1 MRALVLILL
10 AMTALT
16 AAEPAAVELLNV
28 QRYVMYQTNGGE
40 YANGQS
46 PARALVMT
54 FKFNHSAGV
63 AVANANVGQV
73 YLVAGGK
80 RTLVQDF
87 GRQPPQTVIKGFS
100 ADRYRRLDGEILNQD
115 LGSCTIQQVIV
126 WDPKDVPQVF
136 DIEAV
141 GFGINERKET
151 FVFPGVRL

>member
-1 MRALVLILL
+1 
-10 AMTALT
+10 
-16 AAEPAAVELLNV
+16 
-28 QRYVMYQTNGGE
+28 
-40 YANGQS
+40 
-46 PARALVMT
+46 
-54 FKFNHSAGV
+54 
-63 AVANANVGQV
+63 
-73 YLVAGGK
+73 
-80 RTLVQDF
+80 
-87 GRQPPQTVIKGFS
+87 VIKGFS